1 MSYSRQVEAHTLPR
15 LCVDTL
21 TRRAPNGS
29 NIDLMPGLF
38 KTADG
43 VAQVTREQD
52 EHQLFEL
59 RFVNAK
65 MHDLVMGSPAFP
77 SVRDIPLAMMGY
89 DVDYLTVEAF
99 DVGGRNFDT
108 TLVGLYYFAI
118 REDDGVL
125 RAADHIIAC
134 GEALRQLVQTR
145 RLAEGMGRAI

>member
-1 MSYSRQVEAHTLPR
+1 MLFPSDVTTNIYPPPPDYIYEGIHHGIHGDLPVLR
-15 LCVDTL
+15 KLCS
-21 TRRAPNGS
+21 P
-29 NIDLMPGLF
+29 
-38 KTADG
+38 
-43 VAQVTREQD
+43 
-52 EHQLFEL
+52 
-59 RFVNAK
+59 K